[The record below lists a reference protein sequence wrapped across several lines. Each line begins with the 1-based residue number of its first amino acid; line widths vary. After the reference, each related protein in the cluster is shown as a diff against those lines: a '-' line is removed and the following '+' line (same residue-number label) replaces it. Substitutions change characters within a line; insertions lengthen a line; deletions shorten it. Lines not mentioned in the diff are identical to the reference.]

1 MRLLELVYPFF
12 LKCCEYTDDIFW
24 KFVFEDLAYGKSPY
38 GTYITKNFLCCNYK
52 NKEFSYKIEPD
63 KDPKQLFENI
73 HRLLFYKF
81 GLMSEKDKLSRR
93 KIFENTKNTIEKNCK
108 QDWNN
113 IKKKNI
119 KNIIIENFIIR
130 MKKKYEL
137 NNTQSKKLLSIIKVG
152 FIFKNI
158 SSSNINYNNG
168 KIISIEGINFEHKK
182 IKIKPEIYN
191 IKNEKKDS
199 QIVIDK
205 KKNMYELWEK
215 LLVNIEKN
223 KIVETI

>member
-52 NKEFSYKIEPD
+52 NKEFSYKIEPN

-93 KIFENTKNTIEKNCK
+93 KIFENTKNTIENNCK
-108 QDWNN
+108 QSWNN

-130 MKKKYEL
+130 MKKKY
-137 NNTQSKKLLSIIKVG
+137 
-152 FIFKNI
+152 
-158 SSSNINYNNG
+158 
-168 KIISIEGINFEHKK
+168 
-182 IKIKPEIYN
+182 
-191 IKNEKKDS
+191 
-199 QIVIDK
+199 
-205 KKNMYELWEK
+205 
-215 LLVNIEKN
+215 
-223 KIVETI
+223 